1 MAILDDFKLDG
12 KVAVVTGAGRG
23 IGQTVAVALAEG
35 GAKVIVNDL
44 DIEPANETL
53 ELVKKAGSDGVAIAG
68 NVASKD
74 DVQKTVKTALDKFGG
89 LDIMANIAGITRDGM
104 LHKMTED
111 MWDFIVDVNM
121 KGTFFCC
128 QAAMA
133 AMRDLAKADGKTK
146 KSRKIIN
153 TSSVA
158 GLFGNKGQAN
168 YSAAKSGIVGLTK
181 TVAIEGLMF
190 NVQCNCVAPGWIDTR
205 LTQKKSEG
213 SDIGIPDQD
222 RQQSLMYMNFMGIR
236 MGAPIDIARVV
247 YFLSTS
253 GSDYLTG
260 VTLNV
265 SGGLK
270 T

>member
-1 MAILDDFKLDG
+1 MSIIDDFKLDG
-12 KVAVVTGAGRG
+12 KVAIVTGAGRG
-23 IGQTVAVALAEG
+23 IGQAVAVAYAEG
-35 GAKVIVNDL
+35 GAKVLVNDL
-44 DIEPANETL
+44 DANVAEETL
-53 ELVKKAGSDGVAIAG
+53 ALVRKAGSDGIIVAG
-68 NVASKD
+68 NVMNKS
-74 DVQKTVKTALDKFGG
+74 DVENTVRAALDKLGG

-104 LHKMTED
+104 LHKMPEET
-111 MWDFIVDVNM
+111 WDFIIDVNL

-133 AMRDLAKADGKTK
+133 AMRDLAKADGKVK

-158 GLFGNKGQAN
+158 GIYGNKGQAN
-168 YSAAKSGIVGLTK
+168 YSAAKAGIIGMTK
-181 TVAIEGLMF
+181 TVAIEGLMS

-205 LTQKKSEG
+205 LTQKKDEG
-213 SDIGIPDQD
+213 ANIGIPDQD
-222 RQQSLMYMNFMGIR
+222 RQQTLMYMNFMGVR

-260 VTLNV
+260 MTINV